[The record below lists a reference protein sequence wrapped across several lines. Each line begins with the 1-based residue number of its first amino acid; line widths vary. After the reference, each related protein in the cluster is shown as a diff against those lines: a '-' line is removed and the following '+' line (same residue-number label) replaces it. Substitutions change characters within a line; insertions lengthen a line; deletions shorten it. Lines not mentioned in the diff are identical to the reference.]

1 MAAVTTKEEKAQQS
15 SKPSYEDLEK
25 KVGLLEAEL
34 QIAKTANAEIQNVNN
49 DLAKDVQAIKREAR
63 ADKIASIVKG
73 AYEESK
79 VNERIKSFVD
89 SGLSLEEITQ
99 IIEPLKTGKTKQ
111 AGIMMQQQQEY
122 TSSVAIKNDAVK
134 QASVRNVPA
143 WAQNYLDSVGGNA

>member
-1 MAAVTTKEEKAQQS
+1 LAAVITKEDKAQQS

-111 AGIMMQQQQEY
+111 AGIMMQQPEY